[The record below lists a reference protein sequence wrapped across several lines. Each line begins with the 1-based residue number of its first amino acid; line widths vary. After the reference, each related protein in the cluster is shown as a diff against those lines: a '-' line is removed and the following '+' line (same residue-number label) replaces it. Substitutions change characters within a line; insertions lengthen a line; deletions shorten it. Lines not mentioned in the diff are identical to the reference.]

1 MGQQRGTY
9 CWDDDSLTPGKGG
22 RGGWSQNLFDD
33 DGNLRAHARFVP
45 DPDPNSDDDYAY
57 SPYGDPPMFM
67 SSETRRESE
76 DEDDSPIIDLL
87 AEVVAQT
94 LVQLIEDAAAAGF
107 AYAAPRVKKWAEET
121 ALPFI
126 ADKLG
131 NVKGKLDGVR
141 VPWGKKRDQES
152 AVDETVDGIVVSA
165 EPFEAIEQSD
175 SHATPEPLQIEAK
188 RQKMSNA
195 EAQARL
201 VAAAAAQRFAMEQ
214 AHLVS
219 QSDIVGAADV
229 NEVMQQI
236 AEHPQEMLDT
246 LIKQLALNPRLLEDG
261 SLAQL
266 ASILDRNSLGFGPA
280 HKDHV
285 PLPRIEEA
293 DTDGSR
299 SEA

>member
-1 MGQQRGTY
+1 MGQQRGTFY
-9 CWDDDSLTPGKGG
+9 WDDDSLSPGN
-22 RGGWSQNLFDD
+22 RSDGGWSQNLFDD
-33 DGNLRAHARFVP
+33 DGNLRGHARFVP
-45 DPDPNSDDDYAY
+45 DPDSDDDDYAY
-57 SPYGDPPMFM
+57 SPYDDPPMFM
-67 SSETRRESE
+67 SSETRWESE
-76 DEDDSPIIDLL
+76 DEDNSPIIDAL
-87 AEVVAQT
+87 AEVLAQA

-126 ADKLG
+126 SGKL
-131 NVKGKLDGVR
+131 VSAKGKLDGIR
-141 VPWGKKRDQES
+141 IPWGKKRDQES
-152 AVDETVDGIVVSA
+152 AVNETVDGIVVSD

-219 QSDIVGAADV
+219 QSDIVGAADI

-246 LIKQLALNPRLLEDG
+246 LIEQLARNPRLLEDG

-266 ASILDRNSLGFGPA
+266 ASILGRNSLGLGPA
-280 HKDHV
+280 HKEHA
-285 PLPRIEEA
+285 PLPRVEEA
-293 DTDGSR
+293 DTDDSG

>member
-9 CWDDDSLTPGKGG
+9 YWDDDSLSPGNRSDGS
-22 RGGWSQNLFDD
+22 WSQNLFDE

-45 DPDPNSDDDYAY
+45 DPESFDDGDCSY
-57 SPYGDPPMFM
+57 SPYDDPPMFM
-67 SSETRRESE
+67 SSETRWESE
-76 DEDDSPIIDLL
+76 DEDDSPVIDLL
-87 AEVVAQT
+87 AEVLAQAV
-94 LVQLIEDAAAAGF
+94 VQLIEDAAAAGF

-126 ADKLG
+126 AGKLG
-131 NVKGKLDGVR
+131 RVKGKLDGVR
-141 VPWGKKRDQES
+141 VPWGKKQDHES
-152 AVDETVDGIVVSA
+152 AVDKTVDGIVVSD

-214 AHLVS
+214 ARLVS
-219 QSDIVGAADV
+219 QSDIVGAVDV

-246 LIKQLALNPRLLEDG
+246 LIKQLARNPRLLEDG

-266 ASILDRNSLGFGPA
+266 ASILDRNSLQLGPA
-280 HKDHV
+280 QQQRA
-285 PLPRIEEA
+285 PLPH
-293 DTDGSR
+293 

>member
-9 CWDDDSLTPGKGG
+9 YWDDDSLSPGN
-22 RGGWSQNLFDD
+22 RSDGGWSQNLFDD
-33 DGNLRAHARFVP
+33 DGNLRGHARFVP
-45 DPDPNSDDDYAY
+45 DPDSDDNDYAY
-57 SPYGDPPMFM
+57 SPYDDPPMFM

-87 AEVVAQT
+87 AEVLAQA

-131 NVKGKLDGVR
+131 SVKGKLDGVR
-141 VPWGKKRDQES
+141 VPWEKKRVQES
-152 AVDETVDGIVVSA
+152 AADDTVEGIVVSD
-165 EPFEAIEQSD
+165 EPFEAIAQSN
-175 SHATPEPLQIEAK
+175 SHTTTEPLQIEAK

-201 VAAAAAQRFAMEQ
+201 VAAAAAQLFAEEQ
-214 AHLVS
+214 IRLVMR
-219 QSDIVGAADV
+219 ADV
-229 NEVMQQI
+229 VNATDVDD
-236 AEHPQEMLDT
+236 LRR
-246 LIKQLALNPRLLEDG
+246 QLANHPHEELEKILQHLARNPRLLEDE

-266 ASILDRNSLGFGPA
+266 ASFLHHNSPSLNPA
-280 HKDHV
+280 QQQRT
-285 PLPRIEEA
+285 PLPPHLGQHR
-293 DTDGSR
+293 
-299 SEA
+299 

>member
-9 CWDDDSLTPGKGG
+9 YWDDDSLSPGN
-22 RGGWSQNLFDD
+22 RSDGGWSQNLFDD
-33 DGNLRAHARFVP
+33 DGNLRGHARFVP
-45 DPDPNSDDDYAY
+45 DPDSDDDGYTY
-57 SPYGDPPMFM
+57 SPYDDPPMFM

-76 DEDDSPIIDLL
+76 DDDDSPIIDLL
-87 AEVVAQT
+87 AEVAAQT

-126 ADKLG
+126 AGKLG
-131 NVKGKLDGVR
+131 SVKGKLDGVR

-175 SHATPEPLQIEAK
+175 SHATPEPLQIEAR

-201 VAAAAAQRFAMEQ
+201 VAAAAADQRTSPGDAGYP
-214 AHLVS
+214 H
-219 QSDIVGAADV
+219 
-229 NEVMQQI
+229 
-236 AEHPQEMLDT
+236 
-246 LIKQLALNPRLLEDG
+246 
-261 SLAQL
+261 
-266 ASILDRNSLGFGPA
+266 
-280 HKDHV
+280 
-285 PLPRIEEA
+285 
-293 DTDGSR
+293 
-299 SEA
+299 